1 MDIRF
6 IVYNHVM
13 DLCADTVFTV
23 GVPQC
28 FFTVALFLYGHSVCV
43 VTLFVY
49 VSHIFVWSQ
58 RLCVVTLCVCVTYF
72 CMVKVFVCGDTLRM
86 CHIFLYGQSVCVWSH
101 CLCMRHIVFVW
112 SQCLSVVTLCMCRI
126 FLYGHI
132 LFACVTVFVF
142 FVCSQCL
149 CMHMVTSFLYVYSVC
164 ISSVYVDTLCMVTSS
179 V

>member
-1 MDIRF
+1 MCCSFDGLLLLLVDIRF

-28 FFTVALFLYGHSVCV
+28 FFQVALFLYGHSVCV

-72 CMVKVFVCGDTLRM
+72 CMVKVCVCGHT
-86 CHIFLYGQSVCVWSH
+86 VCV
-101 CLCMRHIVFVW
+101 CVAL
-112 SQCLSVVTLCMCRI
+112 
-126 FLYGHI
+126 FLYGH
-132 LFACVTVFVF
+132 CV
-142 FVCSQCL
+142 CMWSQC
-149 CMHMVTSFLYVYSVC
+149 VC
-164 ISSVYVDTLCMVTSS
+164 VAYFCMVTYFLHVSQSS
-179 V
+179 CSLCVHGVCVSI